1 MTIKDSNY
9 KFYTFNHNFRNPPKI
24 VTKDGNLVLKA
35 GEDGDIVFE
44 PGQGKQVFIGGNVLV
59 RIRPIVLLENI
70 HTFSTEETFWR
81 PPTPQPIWKF

>member
-1 MTIKDSNY
+1 MQPTCFQLLYTISA
-9 KFYTFNHNFRNPPKI
+9 FNVINKWVYYNNHHFRNPPKI

-59 RIRPIVLLENI
+59 R
-70 HTFSTEETFWR
+70 SS
-81 PPTPQPIWKF
+81 K